1 MFFLN
6 FKAMDDTNS
15 SDDEYESNLKRRKT
29 ASTNTSLK
37 YSNLEVELARLFSEQ
52 SPTYCAIFFHD
63 LYVKF
68 MLSFHSTCLNFDS
81 NSIMSRKEKV

>member
-37 YSNLEVELARLFSEQ
+37 YSNLEVELA
-52 SPTYCAIFFHD
+52 
-63 LYVKF
+63 
-68 MLSFHSTCLNFDS
+68 
-81 NSIMSRKEKV
+81 